1 MDWMGKMYKIK
12 NWEKFNL
19 YNTSNPK
26 YRKEM
31 TWFKI
36 YGRDVL
42 NNLDWFSLSS
52 DQKSTLFELWCLASQ
67 DEGKLP
73 SVDIIAFRLRK
84 DKDYIIN
91 ALETLKDWLCPLS
104 TQSLEIVCPSDA
116 LDKIREDKIIS
127 IVRFEDFWKEY
138 PVNRKVGKKPC
149 MDKWGSK
156 GLDKIADKIISHV
169 KTMSQSKQWKEGFNP
184 APLTYI
190 NQERW
195 EDDNTPKRNVWDNAL

>member
-1 MDWMGKMYKIK
+1 MRIK
-12 NWEKFNL
+12 NWDKFNY

-42 NNLDWFSLSS
+42 NNLDWFKLTS
-52 DQKSTLFELWCLASQ
+52 DQKATLFELWCLASQ
-67 DEGKLP
+67 DEGNLP

-91 ALETLKDWLCPLS
+91 MLEVLSEWLCTNS
-104 TQSLEIVCPSDA
+104 AQSADDGQTTSAP
-116 LDKIREDKIIS
+116 DKIREDKIIS
-127 IVRFEDFWKEY
+127 NVRFEDFWKEY
-138 PVNRKVGKKPC
+138 PVNRRVGKKSC
-149 MDKWGSK
+149 LYKWDKK
-156 GLDKIADKIISHV
+156 NLDSIADKIINHV
-169 KTMSQSKQWKEGFNP
+169 KVMKQSKAWRDGFNP

-195 EDDNTPKRNVWDNAL
+195 DDDNTPKRNIWDNAL

>member
-1 MDWMGKMYKIK
+1 MRIK
-12 NWEKFNL
+12 NWDKFNY
-19 YNTSNPK
+19 YNVSNPK

-42 NNLDWFSLSS
+42 NNLDWFQLTS

-84 DKDYIIN
+84 DKDYVIN
-91 ALETLKDWLCPLS
+91 TLETLKGWLCTSSALCLP
-104 TQSLEIVCPSDA
+104 EVRPSSA
-116 LDKIREDKIIS
+116 PDKIRVDKIIS
-127 IVRFEDFWKEY
+127 IVRFEEFWKEY

-156 GLDKIADKIISHV
+156 GLDNIADKIMSHV
-169 KTMSQSKQWKEGFNP
+169 KTMKQSKSWKEGFNP

-195 EDDNTPKRNVWDNAL
+195 EDDNEPKRNVWDNAL

>member
-1 MDWMGKMYKIK
+1 MRIK
-12 NWEKFNL
+12 NWDKFNY

-42 NNLDWFSLSS
+42 NNLDWFQLSS
-52 DQKSTLFELWCLASQ
+52 DQKATLFELWCLASQ
-67 DEGKLP
+67 DEGNLP

-91 ALETLKDWLCPLS
+91 MLEVLSDWLCTNS
-104 TQSLEIVCPSDA
+104 AQSADDGQTSSAP
-116 LDKIREDKIIS
+116 DKIREDNNIS
-127 IVRFEDFWKEY
+127 IVRFEDFWKEF

-149 MDKWGSK
+149 MDKWGKK
-156 GLDKIADKIISHV
+156 GLDNIADRIINHV
-169 KTMSQSKQWKEGFNP
+169 KAMKQSKQWKDGFNP

-195 EDDNTPKRNVWDNAL
+195 EDDNAPKRNVWDNAL

>member
-1 MDWMGKMYKIK
+1 MRIK
-12 NWEKFNL
+12 NWDKFNY

-36 YGRDVL
+36 YGRDIL
-42 NNLDWFSLSS
+42 NNLDWFQLSS
-52 DQKSTLFELWCLASQ
+52 DQKATLFELWCLASQ
-67 DEGKLP
+67 DEGNLP

-91 ALETLKDWLCPLS
+91 MLEVLSDWLCTNS
-104 TQSLEIVCPSDA
+104 AQSADDGQTSSAP
-116 LDKIREDKIIS
+116 DKIREDKIIS
-127 IVRFEDFWKEY
+127 IVRFEDFWKEF

-149 MDKWGSK
+149 MDKWGKK
-156 GLDKIADKIISHV
+156 GLDNIADRIINHV
-169 KTMSQSKQWKEGFNP
+169 KTMKQSKQWKDGFNP

-195 EDDNTPKRNVWDNAL
+195 EDDNAPKRNVWDNAI

>member
-1 MDWMGKMYKIK
+1 MRIK
-12 NWEKFNL
+12 NWDKFNY

-36 YGRDVL
+36 YGRDIL
-42 NNLDWFSLSS
+42 NNLDWFQLSS
-52 DQKSTLFELWCLASQ
+52 DQKATLFELWCLASQ
-67 DEGKLP
+67 DEGNLP

-91 ALETLKDWLCPLS
+91 MLEVLSDWLCTSSAKSADNGQTSSAP
-104 TQSLEIVCPSDA
+104 
-116 LDKIREDKIIS
+116 DKIREDNNIS
-127 IVRFEDFWKEY
+127 IVRFEDFWKEF

-149 MDKWGSK
+149 MDKWGKK
-156 GLDKIADKIISHV
+156 GLDNIADRIINHV
-169 KTMSQSKQWKEGFNP
+169 KAMKQSKQWKDGFNP

-195 EDDNTPKRNVWDNAL
+195 EDDNAPKRNVWDNAI

>member
-1 MDWMGKMYKIK
+1 MRIK
-12 NWEKFNL
+12 NWDKFNY

-42 NNLDWFSLSS
+42 NNLDWFQLSS
-52 DQKSTLFELWCLASQ
+52 DQKATLFELWCLASQ
-67 DEGKLP
+67 DEGNLP

-91 ALETLKDWLCPLS
+91 MLEVLSDWICTS
-104 TQSLEIVCPSDA
+104 SAQSAEDGQTSSAP
-116 LDKIREDKIIS
+116 DKIREDNNIS
-127 IVRFEDFWKEY
+127 IVRFEDFWKEF

-149 MDKWGSK
+149 MDKWGKK
-156 GLDKIADKIISHV
+156 GLDNIADRIINHV
-169 KTMSQSKQWKEGFNP
+169 KTMKQSKQWKDGFNP

-195 EDDNTPKRNVWDNAL
+195 EDDNAPKRNVWDNAI

>member
-1 MDWMGKMYKIK
+1 MRIK
-12 NWEKFNL
+12 NWDKFNY

-36 YGRDVL
+36 YGRDIL
-42 NNLDWFSLSS
+42 NNLDWFQLSS
-52 DQKSTLFELWCLASQ
+52 DQKATLFELWCLASQ
-67 DEGKLP
+67 DEGNLP

-91 ALETLKDWLCPLS
+91 MLEVLSDWLCTS
-104 TQSLEIVCPSDA
+104 SAQSADDGQTSSAP
-116 LDKIREDKIIS
+116 DKIREDNNIS
-127 IVRFEDFWKEY
+127 IVRFEDFWKEF

-149 MDKWGSK
+149 MDKWSKK
-156 GLDKIADKIISHV
+156 GLDNIADRIINHV
-169 KTMSQSKQWKEGFNP
+169 KAMKQSKQWKDGFNP

-195 EDDNTPKRNVWDNAL
+195 EDDNAPKRNVWDNAL

>member
-1 MDWMGKMYKIK
+1 MRIK
-12 NWEKFNL
+12 NWDKFNY

-36 YGRDVL
+36 YGRDIL
-42 NNLDWFSLSS
+42 NNLDWFQLSS
-52 DQKSTLFELWCLASQ
+52 DQKATLFELWCLASQ
-67 DEGKLP
+67 DEGNLP

-91 ALETLKDWLCPLS
+91 MLEVLSDWLCTNS
-104 TQSLEIVCPSDA
+104 AQSADDGQTSSAP
-116 LDKIREDKIIS
+116 DKIREDNIS
-127 IVRFEDFWKEY
+127 IVRFEDFWKEF

-149 MDKWGSK
+149 MDKWGKK
-156 GLDKIADKIISHV
+156 GLDNIADRIINHV
-169 KTMSQSKQWKEGFNP
+169 KAMKQSKQWKDGFNP

-195 EDDNTPKRNVWDNAL
+195 EDDNAPKRNVWDNAI

>member
-1 MDWMGKMYKIK
+1 MRIK
-12 NWEKFNL
+12 NWDKFNY
-19 YNTSNPK
+19 YNVSNPK

-42 NNLDWFSLSS
+42 NNLDWFKLTS

-67 DEGKLP
+67 DEGNLP

-84 DKDYIIN
+84 EKDYIIN
-91 ALETLKDWLCPLS
+91 MLEVLSEWLCTS
-104 TQSLEIVCPSDA
+104 SAQSADDRQTTSAP
-116 LDKIREDKIIS
+116 DKIREDKIIS

-149 MDKWGSK
+149 MDKWSSK
-156 GLDKIADKIISHV
+156 GLDKIADKIIYHV
-169 KTMSQSKQWKEGFNP
+169 KEMSKTKSWKDGFNP

-195 EDDNTPKRNVWDNAL
+195 EDELQKVRNVWDGAK

>member
-1 MDWMGKMYKIK
+1 MRIK
-12 NWEKFNL
+12 NWDKFNY

-42 NNLDWFSLSS
+42 NNLDWFQLSS
-52 DQKSTLFELWCLASQ
+52 DQKATLFELWCLASQ
-67 DEGKLP
+67 DEGNLP

-91 ALETLKDWLCPLS
+91 MLEVLSDWLCTS
-104 TQSLEIVCPSDA
+104 SAQSADDGQTSSAP
-116 LDKIREDKIIS
+116 DKIREDNNIS
-127 IVRFEDFWKEY
+127 IVRFEDFWKEF

-149 MDKWGSK
+149 MDKWGKK
-156 GLDKIADKIISHV
+156 GLDNIADRIINHV
-169 KTMSQSKQWKEGFNP
+169 KSMKQSKQWKDGFNP

-195 EDDNTPKRNVWDNAL
+195 EDDNAPKRNVWDNAI

>member
-1 MDWMGKMYKIK
+1 MRIK
-12 NWEKFNL
+12 NWDKFNY

-42 NNLDWFSLSS
+42 NNLDWFQLSS
-52 DQKSTLFELWCLASQ
+52 DQKATLFELWCLASQ
-67 DEGKLP
+67 DEGNLP

-91 ALETLKDWLCPLS
+91 MLEVLSDWLCTS
-104 TQSLEIVCPSDA
+104 SAQSADNGQTSSAP
-116 LDKIREDKIIS
+116 DKIREDNNIS
-127 IVRFEDFWKEY
+127 IVRFEDFWKEF

-149 MDKWGSK
+149 MDKWGKK
-156 GLDKIADKIISHV
+156 GLDNIADRIINHV
-169 KTMSQSKQWKEGFNP
+169 KAMKQSKQWKDGFNP

-195 EDDNTPKRNVWDNAL
+195 EDDNAPKRNVWDNAI

>member
-1 MDWMGKMYKIK
+1 MRIK
-12 NWEKFNL
+12 NWDKFNY

-36 YGRDVL
+36 YGRDIL
-42 NNLDWFSLSS
+42 NNLDWFQLSS
-52 DQKSTLFELWCLASQ
+52 DQKATLFELWCLASQ
-67 DEGKLP
+67 DEGNLP

-91 ALETLKDWLCPLS
+91 MLEVLSDWLCTS
-104 TQSLEIVCPSDA
+104 SAQSADDGQTSSAP
-116 LDKIREDKIIS
+116 DKIREDNNIS
-127 IVRFEDFWKEY
+127 IVRFEDFWKEF

-149 MDKWGSK
+149 MDKWGKK
-156 GLDKIADKIISHV
+156 GLDNIADRIINHV
-169 KTMSQSKQWKEGFNP
+169 KAMKQSKQWKDGFNP

-195 EDDNTPKRNVWDNAL
+195 EDDNAPKRNVWDNAI

>member
-1 MDWMGKMYKIK
+1 MRIK
-12 NWEKFNL
+12 NWDKFNY
-19 YNTSNPK
+19 YNVSNPK

-36 YGRDVL
+36 YGRDIL

-52 DQKSTLFELWCLASQ
+52 DQKSTIFELWCLASQ
-67 DEGKLP
+67 DEGNLP

-84 DKDYIIN
+84 DKDFIIN
-91 ALETLKDWLCPLS
+91 ALETLKDWLCTSSALRLPEVRPLS
-104 TQSLEIVCPSDA
+104 AP
-116 LDKIREDKIIS
+116 DKIREDKIIS

-195 EDDNTPKRNVWDNAL
+195 EDELQKVRNVWDGAK

>member
-1 MDWMGKMYKIK
+1 MRIK
-12 NWEKFNL
+12 NWDKFNY

-36 YGRDVL
+36 YGRDIL
-42 NNLDWFSLSS
+42 NNLDWFQLSS
-52 DQKSTLFELWCLASQ
+52 DQKATLFELWCLASQ
-67 DEGKLP
+67 DEGNLP
-73 SVDIIAFRLRK
+73 SVNIIAFRLRK

-91 ALETLKDWLCPLS
+91 MLEVLSDWLCTS
-104 TQSLEIVCPSDA
+104 SAQSADNGQTSSAP
-116 LDKIREDKIIS
+116 DKIREDNNIS
-127 IVRFEDFWKEY
+127 IVRFEDFWKEF

-149 MDKWGSK
+149 MDKWGKK
-156 GLDKIADKIISHV
+156 GLDNIADRIINHV
-169 KTMSQSKQWKEGFNP
+169 KAMKQSKQWKDGFNP

-195 EDDNTPKRNVWDNAL
+195 EDDNAPKRNVWDNAI

>member
-1 MDWMGKMYKIK
+1 MRIK
-12 NWEKFNL
+12 NWDKFNY

-42 NNLDWFSLSS
+42 NNLDWFQLSS
-52 DQKSTLFELWCLASQ
+52 DQKATLFELWCLASQ
-67 DEGKLP
+67 DEGNLP

-91 ALETLKDWLCPLS
+91 MLEVLSDWLCTS
-104 TQSLEIVCPSDA
+104 SAQSADDGQTSSAP
-116 LDKIREDKIIS
+116 DKIREDNNIS
-127 IVRFEDFWKEY
+127 IVRFEDFWKEF

-149 MDKWGSK
+149 MDKWGRK
-156 GLDKIADKIISHV
+156 GLDNIADRIINHV
-169 KTMSQSKQWKEGFNP
+169 KTMKQSKQWKDGFNP

-195 EDDNTPKRNVWDNAL
+195 EDDNAPKRNVWDNAI

>member
-1 MDWMGKMYKIK
+1 MRIK
-12 NWEKFNL
+12 NWDKFNY

-36 YGRDVL
+36 YGRDIL
-42 NNLDWFSLSS
+42 NNLDWFKLTS

-67 DEGKLP
+67 YEGNLP

-84 DKDYIIN
+84 EQSYIIN
-91 ALETLKDWLCPLS
+91 MLELLSDWLCTDS
-104 TQSLEIVCPSDA
+104 AQKADDGQTSSA
-116 LDKIREDKIIS
+116 SDKIREDNNIS
-127 IVRFEDFWKEY
+127 IVRFEDFWKEF

-149 MDKWGSK
+149 MDKWGK
-156 GLDKIADKIISHV
+156 KDLDNIADRIINHV
-169 KTMSQSKQWKEGFNP
+169 KTMKQSKQWKDGFNP

-195 EDDNTPKRNVWDNAL
+195 EDDNAPKRNVWDNAI

>member
-1 MDWMGKMYKIK
+1 MRIK
-12 NWEKFNL
+12 NWDKFNY

-36 YGRDVL
+36 YGRDIL
-42 NNLDWFSLSS
+42 NNLDWFQLSS
-52 DQKSTLFELWCLASQ
+52 DQKATLFELWCLASQ
-67 DEGKLP
+67 DEGNLP

-91 ALETLKDWLCPLS
+91 MLEVLSDWLCTS
-104 TQSLEIVCPSDA
+104 SAQSADNGQTSSAP
-116 LDKIREDKIIS
+116 DKIREDNNIS
-127 IVRFEDFWKEY
+127 IVRFEDFWKEF

-149 MDKWGSK
+149 MDKWGKK
-156 GLDKIADKIISHV
+156 GLDNIADRIINHV
-169 KTMSQSKQWKEGFNP
+169 KAMKQSKQWKDGFNP

-195 EDDNTPKRNVWDNAL
+195 EDDNAPKRNVWDNAL

>member
-1 MDWMGKMYKIK
+1 MRIK
-12 NWEKFNL
+12 NWDKFNY

-42 NNLDWFSLSS
+42 NNLDWFQLSS
-52 DQKSTLFELWCLASQ
+52 DQKATLFELWCLASQ
-67 DEGKLP
+67 DEGNLP

-91 ALETLKDWLCPLS
+91 MLEVLSDWLCTS
-104 TQSLEIVCPSDA
+104 SAQSADDGQTSSAP
-116 LDKIREDKIIS
+116 DKIREDNNIS
-127 IVRFEDFWKEY
+127 IVRFEDFWKEF

-149 MDKWGSK
+149 MDKWGKK
-156 GLDKIADKIISHV
+156 GLDNIADRIINHV
-169 KTMSQSKQWKEGFNP
+169 KAMKQSKQWKDGFNP

-195 EDDNTPKRNVWDNAL
+195 EDDNAPKRNVWDNAL

>member
-1 MDWMGKMYKIK
+1 MRIK
-12 NWEKFNL
+12 NWDKFNY

-42 NNLDWFSLSS
+42 NNLDWFQLSS
-52 DQKSTLFELWCLASQ
+52 DQKATLFELWCLASQ
-67 DEGKLP
+67 DEGNLP

-91 ALETLKDWLCPLS
+91 MLEVLSDWLCTNS
-104 TQSLEIVCPSDA
+104 AQSADDGQTSSAP
-116 LDKIREDKIIS
+116 DKIREDNNIS
-127 IVRFEDFWKEY
+127 IVRFEDFWKEF

-149 MDKWGSK
+149 MDKWGKK
-156 GLDKIADKIISHV
+156 GLDNIADRIINHV
-169 KTMSQSKQWKEGFNP
+169 KAMKQSKQWKDGFNP

-195 EDDNTPKRNVWDNAL
+195 EDDNAPKRNVWDNAI

>member
-1 MDWMGKMYKIK
+1 MYKIK

-42 NNLDWFSLSS
+42 NNLDWFQLTS

-84 DKDYIIN
+84 DKDFIIN
-91 ALETLKDWLCPLS
+91 TLESLKDWLCDLS
-104 TQSLEIVCPSDA
+104 TQSLEEVYPSDA
-116 LDKIREDKIIS
+116 LDKIRENKIIS
-127 IVRFEDFWKEY
+127 IVRFEEFWKEY
-138 PVNRKVGKKPC
+138 PANRKVGKKPC
-149 MDKWGSK
+149 MDKWTNK
-156 GLDKIADKIISHV
+156 KLDNIADKIIAHV
-169 KTMSQSKQWKEGFNP
+169 KAMKQSKQWKDGFNP

-195 EDDNTPKRNVWDNAL
+195 EDGIEKVRSQWDGVK

>member
-1 MDWMGKMYKIK
+1 MRIK
-12 NWEKFNL
+12 NWDKFNY

-36 YGRDVL
+36 YGRDIL
-42 NNLDWFSLSS
+42 NNLDWFQLSS
-52 DQKSTLFELWCLASQ
+52 DQKATLFELWCLASQ
-67 DEGKLP
+67 DEGNLP

-91 ALETLKDWLCPLS
+91 MLEVLSDWLCTNS
-104 TQSLEIVCPSDA
+104 AQSADDGQTSSAP
-116 LDKIREDKIIS
+116 DKIREDNNIS
-127 IVRFEDFWKEY
+127 IVRFEDFWKEF

-149 MDKWGSK
+149 MDKWGKK
-156 GLDKIADKIISHV
+156 GLDNIADRIINHV
-169 KTMSQSKQWKEGFNP
+169 KAMKQSKQWKDGFNP

-195 EDDNTPKRNVWDNAL
+195 EDDNAPKRNVWDNAL

>member
-1 MDWMGKMYKIK
+1 MRIK
-12 NWEKFNL
+12 NWDKFNY

-31 TWFKI
+31 TWIKI
-36 YGRDVL
+36 YGRDIL
-42 NNLDWFSLSS
+42 NNLDWFQLSS
-52 DQKSTLFELWCLASQ
+52 DQKATLFELWCLASQ
-67 DEGKLP
+67 DEGNLP

-91 ALETLKDWLCPLS
+91 MLEVLSDWLCTS
-104 TQSLEIVCPSDA
+104 SAQSADNGQTSSAP
-116 LDKIREDKIIS
+116 DKIREDNNIS
-127 IVRFEDFWKEY
+127 IVRFEDFWKEF

-149 MDKWGSK
+149 MDKWGKK
-156 GLDKIADKIISHV
+156 GLDNIADRIINHV
-169 KTMSQSKQWKEGFNP
+169 KAMKQSKQWKDGFNP

-195 EDDNTPKRNVWDNAL
+195 EDDNAPKRNVWDNAI

>member
-1 MDWMGKMYKIK
+1 MRIK
-12 NWEKFNL
+12 NWDKFNY

-42 NNLDWFSLSS
+42 NNLDWFQLSS
-52 DQKSTLFELWCLASQ
+52 DQKATLFELWCLASQ
-67 DEGKLP
+67 DEGNLP

-91 ALETLKDWLCPLS
+91 MLEVLSDWLCTS
-104 TQSLEIVCPSDA
+104 SSQSADNGQTSSAP
-116 LDKIREDKIIS
+116 DKIREDNNIS
-127 IVRFEDFWKEY
+127 IVRFEDFWKEF

-149 MDKWGSK
+149 MDKWGKK
-156 GLDKIADKIISHV
+156 GLDNIADRIINHV
-169 KTMSQSKQWKEGFNP
+169 KAMKQSKQWKDGFNP

-195 EDDNTPKRNVWDNAL
+195 EDGIEKVRSQWDGVK

>member
-1 MDWMGKMYKIK
+1 MRIK
-12 NWEKFNL
+12 NWDKFNY

-36 YGRDVL
+36 YGRDIL
-42 NNLDWFSLSS
+42 NNLDWFQLSS
-52 DQKSTLFELWCLASQ
+52 DQKATLFELWCLASQ
-67 DEGKLP
+67 DEGNLP

-91 ALETLKDWLCPLS
+91 MLEVLSDWLCTNS
-104 TQSLEIVCPSDA
+104 AQSADNGQTSSAP
-116 LDKIREDKIIS
+116 DKIREDNNIS
-127 IVRFEDFWKEY
+127 IVRFEDFWKEF

-149 MDKWGSK
+149 MDKWGKK
-156 GLDKIADKIISHV
+156 GLDNIADRIINHV
-169 KTMSQSKQWKEGFNP
+169 KAMKQSKQWKDGFNP

-195 EDDNTPKRNVWDNAL
+195 EDDNAPKRNVWDNAI

>member
-1 MDWMGKMYKIK
+1 MRIK
-12 NWEKFNL
+12 NWDKFNY
-19 YNTSNPK
+19 YNVSNPK

-36 YGRDVL
+36 YGRDIL
-42 NNLDWFSLSS
+42 NNLDWFKLTS
-52 DQKSTLFELWCLASQ
+52 DQKATLFELWCLASQ
-67 DEGKLP
+67 DEGNLP

-91 ALETLKDWLCPLS
+91 MLEVLSEWLCTNS
-104 TQSLEIVCPSDA
+104 AQSADDGQTTSAP
-116 LDKIREDKIIS
+116 DKIREDKIIS
-127 IVRFEDFWKEY
+127 IVRFEEFWKEY

-149 MDKWGSK
+149 MDKWANK
-156 GLDKIADKIISHV
+156 KLDSIADKIITHV
-169 KTMSQSKQWKEGFNP
+169 KAMKQSKQWKDGFNP

-195 EDDNTPKRNVWDNAL
+195 EDGIEKVRSQWDGVK

>member
-1 MDWMGKMYKIK
+1 MRIK
-12 NWEKFNL
+12 NWDKFNY

-36 YGRDVL
+36 YGRDIL
-42 NNLDWFSLSS
+42 NNLDWFQLSS
-52 DQKSTLFELWCLASQ
+52 DQKATLFELWCLASQ
-67 DEGKLP
+67 DEGNLP

-91 ALETLKDWLCPLS
+91 MLEVLSDWLCTS
-104 TQSLEIVCPSDA
+104 SAQSADNGQTSSAP
-116 LDKIREDKIIS
+116 DKIREDNNIS
-127 IVRFEDFWKEY
+127 IVRFEDFWKEF

-149 MDKWGSK
+149 MDKWGKK
-156 GLDKIADKIISHV
+156 GLDNIADRIINHV
-169 KTMSQSKQWKEGFNP
+169 KAMKQSKQWKDGFNP

-195 EDDNTPKRNVWDNAL
+195 EDDNAPKRNVWDNAI

>member
-1 MDWMGKMYKIK
+1 MRIK
-12 NWEKFNL
+12 NWDKFNY

-42 NNLDWFSLSS
+42 NNLDWFQLSS
-52 DQKSTLFELWCLASQ
+52 DQKATLFELWCLASQ
-67 DEGKLP
+67 DEGNLP

-91 ALETLKDWLCPLS
+91 MLEVLSDWLCTNS
-104 TQSLEIVCPSDA
+104 AQSADDGQTSSA
-116 LDKIREDKIIS
+116 LDKIREDNNIS
-127 IVRFEDFWKEY
+127 IVRFEDFWKEF

-149 MDKWGSK
+149 MDKWGKK
-156 GLDKIADKIISHV
+156 GLDNIADRIINHV
-169 KTMSQSKQWKEGFNP
+169 KAMKQSKQWKDGFNP

-195 EDDNTPKRNVWDNAL
+195 EDDNAPKRNVWDNAI

>member
-1 MDWMGKMYKIK
+1 MRIK
-12 NWEKFNL
+12 NWDKFNY

-42 NNLDWFSLSS
+42 NNLDWFKLTS
-52 DQKSTLFELWCLASQ
+52 DQKATLFELWCLASQ
-67 DEGKLP
+67 DEGNLP
-73 SVDIIAFRLRK
+73 SIDIIAFRLRK
-84 DKDYIIN
+84 EESYIIN
-91 ALETLKDWLCPLS
+91 MLEILSDWLCTNS
-104 TQSLEIVCPSDA
+104 AQSADDGQTSSA
-116 LDKIREDKIIS
+116 TDKIRVNKIIS
-127 IVRFEDFWKEY
+127 IVRFEDFWKEF

-149 MDKWGSK
+149 MEKWGSK
-156 GLDKIADKIISHV
+156 GLDEIADKIINHV
-169 KTMSQSKQWKEGFNP
+169 KTMKQSKQWKEGFNP

-195 EDDNTPKRNVWDNAL
+195 EDDNSPKRNVWDNAL

>member
-1 MDWMGKMYKIK
+1 MRIK
-12 NWEKFNL
+12 NWDKFNY

-42 NNLDWFSLSS
+42 NNLDWFQLSS
-52 DQKSTLFELWCLASQ
+52 DQKATLFELWCLASQ
-67 DEGKLP
+67 DEGNLP

-91 ALETLKDWLCPLS
+91 MLEVLSDWLCTS
-104 TQSLEIVCPSDA
+104 SAQSADDGQTSSAP
-116 LDKIREDKIIS
+116 DKIREDNNIS
-127 IVRFEDFWKEY
+127 IVRFEDFWKEF

-149 MDKWGSK
+149 MDKWGKK
-156 GLDKIADKIISHV
+156 GLDNIADRIINHV
-169 KTMSQSKQWKEGFNP
+169 KAMKQSKQWKDGFNP

-195 EDDNTPKRNVWDNAL
+195 EDDNAPKRNVWDNAI

>member
-1 MDWMGKMYKIK
+1 MRIK
-12 NWEKFNL
+12 NWDKFNY

-36 YGRDVL
+36 YGRDIL
-42 NNLDWFSLSS
+42 NNLDWFQLSS
-52 DQKSTLFELWCLASQ
+52 DQKATLFELWCLASQ
-67 DEGKLP
+67 DEGNLP

-91 ALETLKDWLCPLS
+91 MLEVLSDWLC
-104 TQSLEIVCPSDA
+104 TNFAQSADDGQTSSAP
-116 LDKIREDKIIS
+116 DKIREDKIIS
-127 IVRFEDFWKEY
+127 IVRFEDFWKEF

-149 MDKWGSK
+149 MDKWGKK
-156 GLDKIADKIISHV
+156 GLDNIADRIISHV
-169 KTMSQSKQWKEGFNP
+169 KAMKQSKQWKDGFNP

-195 EDDNTPKRNVWDNAL
+195 EDDNAPKRNVWDNAL